1 MIHRKKQI
9 AMIRSII
16 NNYFLILICSLVASC
31 SGTRHLP
38 PGEKLFTGAEVELE
52 STDKITKK
60 KKRFIK
66 TTSETTLRPSPNKTF
81 LKMRPK
87 LWRYM
92 KAGEKPTGKF
102 KKWLKKNG
110 EPPVLMSTVKPAVT
124 STIIDA
130 KLFNIGIFKS
140 FTEYK
145 IVEKKHTAKIIYIS
159 HIYEPYKVKSIVYSI
174 SDDSLSHIILQE
186 KENSLIKDGEDY
198 NLDKLKN
205 ERVRLDALLKN
216 NGYFYFNPDYL
227 LFKAD
232 TSQANHTVT
241 FKLTLKDSVPK
252 NALTVYR
259 INNVFIDQ
267 DYSLNE
273 NAIEKSKDTLRFQ
286 NIFFLGKE
294 IEMKIR
300 PKVILRSVYLRKQEI
315 YSRKN
320 HNITLNRLMSM
331 GNFKFVRVKFSDSD
345 TSAPGYLDV
354 TILMTPMPK
363 HTFRSELDLVS
374 KSNNY
379 LGPRLNLSYLNR
391 NTFNGA
397 ELLNI
402 NLAGSYEAQFSGQN
416 KNLYSYSLS
425 PQVELYFPRFL
436 VPFKIRTNSMYI
448 PKTRISLSYTYLK
461 RVNYFDMRTFQFTY
475 GFKWKENIRKEH
487 QLNPISV
494 SYTSIV
500 NKSASF
506 AELLASNPFLKKSYE
521 EQFIAGGSY
530 SFIYNEQVEPEK
542 KIQYF
547 FHLSTEVAGNSFSL
561 INSIEGKG
569 VSSDN
574 PSKVLG
580 SIYSQFAKIS
590 VDGRSYYNFENRNK
604 IAMRVFAGVGK
615 PYGNSSILPYTKQF
629 FSGGPNSIRAFHIN
643 SVGPGTHQQNA
654 DLNGFLQL
662 GGDVKL
668 EANAEFRFNIVRFF
682 KGALFADAGNIW
694 LLKSNPANSA
704 KPFSSLRFYN
714 EFAVGAGI
722 GLRIDLSFFILRFD
736 LATPLRKPWLEEN
749 QRWVADQINFGNPS
763 WRSDNL
769 ILNVAIGYPF

>member
-1 MIHRKKQI
+1 
-9 AMIRSII
+9 
-16 NNYFLILICSLVASC
+16 
-31 SGTRHLP
+31 
-38 PGEKLFTGAEVELE
+38 
-52 STDKITKK
+52 
-60 KKRFIK
+60 
-66 TTSETTLRPSPNKTF
+66 
-81 LKMRPK
+81 
-87 LWRYM
+87 
-92 KAGEKPTGKF
+92 
-102 KKWLKKNG
+102 
-110 EPPVLMSTVKPAVT
+110 
-124 STIIDA
+124 
-130 KLFNIGIFKS
+130 
-140 FTEYK
+140 
-145 IVEKKHTAKIIYIS
+145 
-159 HIYEPYKVKSIVYSI
+159 
-174 SDDSLSHIILQE
+174 DDSLSHIILQE
-186 KENSLIKDGEDY
+186 KEKSLIKEGEDY

-286 NIFFLGKE
+286 NNFFIGKE
-294 IEMKIR
+294 TDMKIR
-300 PKVILRSVYLRKQEI
+300 PKVILRSVYLKKQEI

-331 GNFKFVRVKFSDSD
+331 GNFKFVRIKFSDSD
-345 TSAPGYLDV
+345 TSAYGYLDV

-363 HTFRSELDLVS
+363 HTFRSEMDLVS

-494 SYTSIV
+494 SYTSIA

-530 SFIYNEQVEPEK
+530 SFIYNEQVESEK

-604 IAMRVFAGVGK
+604 IAMRVFAGVAK

-668 EANAEFRFNIVRFF
+668 EANAEFRFNIARFF

-714 EFAVGAGI
+714 EFAVGAGV

-749 QRWVADQINFGNPS
+749 KRWVVDQINFGNPS
-763 WRSDNL
+763 WRSENL